1 MLAGAV
7 ASTLAGAAVIVA
19 GNAAAVGFS
28 AGTATDAVVSSDMR
42 VELRCGWLVLRGC

>member
-19 GNAAAVGFS
+19 GNAANS
-28 AGTATDAVVSSDMR
+28 VVRYEGGMCPSKYS
-42 VELRCGWLVLRGC
+42 G

>member
-19 GNAAAVGFS
+19 GNAVVVGF
-28 AGTATDAVVSSDMR
+28 R
-42 VELRCGWLVLRGC
+42 LVQRLML